1 MVQEQ
6 TVKYLRAFGS
16 YHLKSPSTK
25 LGRPPSKGNPGF
37 NPDLMVMDLVKLR
50 ADSAYK
56 SLIHELKVWPVIDD
70 KYKYFKYVHLLDIT
84 VAQEVLHAPGWWVTW
99 PWRDLEPDS
108 SGEARHVSQAELWV
122 EQVRQHW
129 IWSTQC
135 RVPGLSSRRQEESQ
149 SWNHNNQGHQQ
160 QSKS

>member
-1 MVQEQ
+1 MNTSSNCHFDYEMLYFDEMIDFTRDHLCPDVAKSEEYCNLLIGRVTPLLFPWLFPSLTYILYVDKHIVFHDDVGKLYGEFLKMDEEESIGMVQEQ

-56 SLIHELKVWPVIDD
+56 SLIHELKV
-70 KYKYFKYVHLLDIT
+70 
-84 VAQEVLHAPGWWVTW
+84 
-99 PWRDLEPDS
+99 
-108 SGEARHVSQAELWV
+108 
-122 EQVRQHW
+122 
-129 IWSTQC
+129 
-135 RVPGLSSRRQEESQ
+135 
-149 SWNHNNQGHQQ
+149 
-160 QSKS
+160 